1 MCLSGLGFAKTSSIH
16 RRFERYLSWGG
27 VSCALLVKFVLSLL
41 GPAPKTGYLLALDRT
56 NWSVGKKKVNLLV
69 LSVIID
75 KVGYPIYWVQLP
87 KLTKQGNSCS
97 ADRIKAM
104 KAVLKFIKPSEIHAL
119 LGDREFIREQW
130 LQWLDNKE
138 IAYIMR
144 IKSNT
149 FIDGVKAINW
159 LRNWPHC
166 GQHEVFGQNV
176 YVLVKQLENDLLILI
191 SNHIKSKF
199 LSRLYR
205 LRWGIEMFFSHS
217 KSRGMNWEESRVS
230 KAEHIQALAGV
241 VALTFVIS
249 HIWGLPRH
257 KDKPIHTKKMEEKLR
272 VFFDMGLTI

>member
-1 MCLSGLGFAKTSSIH
+1 M
-16 RRFERYLSWGG
+16 
-27 VSCALLVKFVLSLL
+27 
-41 GPAPKTGYLLALDRT
+41 
-56 NWSVGKKKVNLLV
+56 
-69 LSVIID
+69 
-75 KVGYPIYWVQLP
+75 QLP

-191 SNHIKSKF
+191 SNHIKPKF

-217 KSRGMNWEESRVS
+217 KSRGLNWEECRVS

-249 HIWGLPRH
+249 PIWGLPRH